1 MQKFAILGL
10 GRFGE
15 RLARTLAAAGAEVMA
30 IDRHT
35 KPIERLRDEVTL
47 AVRLDSTDPEALKA
61 QGVDQVD
68 VAIVGIG
75 EDFESSALTVAAL
88 HELGVERIIARSMT
102 ELQGKIL
109 LRVGAVEVAQ
119 PENES
124 AMRWAHRLM
133 LPNLSQYVEL
143 GEGHSMIYRAA
154 PKSFHQEK
162 LKDLDLR
169 NKYGVNLVAIERRVL
184 EKKGGEAGEAGV
196 ERVVLEIPFADTAI
210 LSTDTLVL
218 IGSNESLAKL
228 PAD

>member
-10 GRFGE
+10 GRFGD
-15 RLARTLAAAGAEVMA
+15 RLARSLVASGAEVIA
-30 IDRHT
+30 IDRNGRPVEH
-35 KPIERLRDEVTL
+35 LRDEVTL
-47 AVRLDSTDPEALKA
+47 AVRLDSTDPEALQA

-75 EDFESSALTVAAL
+75 EDFESAALTVAAL
-88 HELGVERIIARSMT
+88 HELGVRRIIARAMT

-109 LRVGAVEVAQ
+109 LRVGACEIAQ

-143 GEGHSMIYRAA
+143 GEGHSMIYRSA

-169 NKYGVNLVAIERRVL
+169 NKYGVNLVAIERRIM
-184 EKKGGEAGEAGV
+184 EKKKDSESGV
-196 ERVVLEIPFADTAI
+196 EHVVLEIPFADTSI
-210 LSTDTLVL
+210 LPTDTLVL